1 MTMDESRE
9 QNLKSWESRVDVHA
23 GSKMY
28 DLDGM
33 VSGAKQFSDMFAFD
47 VEPLGDVTGLDTVH
61 LQCHIGTDT
70 VSLARLGARV
80 TGLDF
85 SPAALEVARDLAAR
99 CGVDARFV
107 ESELY
112 GAVDALGREQ
122 FDLVYTGV
130 GSLGWLPD
138 ITGWARVVAELLR
151 PGGRLY
157 LREGHPMLWALD
169 PERDDQLLVV
179 GYPYFETEEPE
190 VFDVP
195 GTYTDGDASGIE
207 TVSHEWNHGLGE
219 IVQAVL
225 EAGLTLTRLVEHDFA
240 EWKALDWMEV
250 DDEGHWRLPDH
261 RERLPVM
268 YTLEARKPREL
279 SGSGRSLPLIEAGG
293 VVRRSTSS

>member
-1 MTMDESRE
+1 MTMDESRA

-23 GSKMY
+23 GSRMY

-33 VSGAKQFSDMFAFD
+33 VSGAKQFSDVFAYD
-47 VEPLGDVTGLDTVH
+47 VEPLGDVVGLDTVH

-107 ESELY
+107 EAELY

-138 ITGWARVVAELLR
+138 ITGWARVVVELLR

-179 GYPYFETEEPE
+179 AYPYFETEEPE
-190 VFDVP
+190 VFDFP
-195 GTYTDGDASGIE
+195 GTYTDGDASGVE

-240 EWKALDWMEV
+240 EWKAFDWMEV

-268 YTLEARKPREL
+268 YTLEARKPR
-279 SGSGRSLPLIEAGG
+279 
-293 VVRRSTSS
+293 

>member
-9 QNLKSWESRVDVHA
+9 QNLKSWESRVSVHA
-23 GSKMY
+23 ASKMY
-28 DLDGM
+28 DLDGI
-33 VSGAKQFSDMFAFD
+33 VSGAKQYSDIFAFD
-47 VEPLGDVTGLDTVH
+47 VEPLGDVSGLDAVH

-107 ESELY
+107 EAELY
-112 GAVDALGREQ
+112 RAVDALGREQ

-169 PERDDQLLVV
+169 PDRDDQLLVV

-190 VFDVP
+190 VFDFP
-195 GTYTDGDASGIE
+195 GTYTDGDASGVE

-240 EWKALDWMEV
+240 EWKALDWMAV
-250 DDEGHWRLPDH
+250 DDKGHWRLPDH

-268 YTLEARKPREL
+268 YTLEARK
-279 SGSGRSLPLIEAGG
+279 
-293 VVRRSTSS
+293 